1 VAFSDLVAAMDQT
14 VLNTF
19 ADTPTYVVYPQ
30 NGQPQYPIQA
40 IVKNPALEEDYVPGS
55 DQGVSVLLLFVRF
68 VGLPTLPHQGDRV
81 EVQPNDGGASVFY
94 DLLQPKVDR
103 EGGAT
108 LVCRRRS

>member
-1 VAFSDLVAAMDQT
+1 MAFSDLVASMDLT
-14 VLNTF
+14 VLTAF
-19 ADTPTYVVYPQ
+19 ADTPIYIVHPQ
-30 NGQPQYPIQA
+30 TGQPAYPIQA
-40 IVKNPALEEDYVPGS
+40 ITKNPALEEDYVPGS

-68 VGLPTLPHQGDRV
+68 VGLPTLPHQGDRI